1 MFDLQHIEELVREYG
16 LLLLAPLAV
25 IEGPIVTVIAAYAA
39 RMGYFSLPAVCVIV
53 ILADLVGDAGYYS
66 LGRWAITSNG
76 EPPRWLS
83 FLGLNK
89 ARLASVVTSFENH
102 GGRLL
107 VIGKL
112 THSAGAVVLAAAG
125 MARMPFGS
133 FLFYNAVAQVPKSLF
148 FVAIG
153 WSFGHVIGQ
162 VDHWIAYLSVGML
175 LLLVAGGVVW
185 IKAQKKSA

>member
-1 MFDLQHIEELVREYG
+1 MFDLQSIEELVREYG

-39 RMGYFSLPAVCVIV
+39 RLGYFSLPAVCIIV
-53 ILADLVGDAGYYS
+53 ILADLIGDAGYYC
-66 LGRWAITSNG
+66 LGRWAIQSNG
-76 EPPRWLS
+76 EPPKWLS

-89 ARLASVVTSFENH
+89 ARLATVVASFDKH

-112 THSAGAVVLAAAG
+112 THSAGAVVLVASG
-125 MARMPFGS
+125 MARMRFS
-133 FLFYNAVAQVPKSLF
+133 HFIFYNAVAQVPKSLF

-175 LLLVAGGVVW
+175 LLLIAGGVVW
-185 IKAQKKSA
+185 IKTQKG